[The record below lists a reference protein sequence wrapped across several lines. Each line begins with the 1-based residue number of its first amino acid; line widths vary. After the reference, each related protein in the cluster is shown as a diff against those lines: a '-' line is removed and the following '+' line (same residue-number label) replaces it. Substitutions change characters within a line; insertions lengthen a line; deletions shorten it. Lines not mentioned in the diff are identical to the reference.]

1 MNQKTVRMALPSSST
16 AILLRTI
23 IMLLALSAECRAA
36 GLQQKIASLL
46 AHKDYAGVQFGMCIT
61 DARGKTLFAF
71 HDTASLIP
79 ASNQKLVTGAC
90 GLLRFGPGHRFA
102 TSFYRRGRL
111 EHGELQGDLVVRG
124 TGAVELTARYTEN
137 FDKKKEILSAQLDNL
152 AQRIRGAGIS
162 RIGGNILV
170 DGSAWSDLVLNAQYP
185 SAGSV
190 TFNENT
196 VEIQVAGAKIRT
208 IPENVLH
215 FKLVPQNSGPRQ
227 EKALA
232 NGVPT
237 DRILINTA
245 CDSTDYWRID
255 TISAEEYYRQNI
267 ASALSHRGIAV
278 AGTAGAAG
286 SSEELLFTLEGIP
299 VSEYVYRMFTDSDNL
314 RAELLFLNLGY
325 VARGKANYENAS
337 AACADLLRKHKILPE
352 QGSLADGS
360 GLSRD
365 NRISAKALARL
376 LRFMSGDKNRE
387 AFRSSLAIAGLTG
400 TLKNKF
406 SAQELTG
413 KVQAK
418 SGTLDDVL
426 SLSGFAET
434 ERGEAVFSFI
444 ANQVEDK
451 KKIWHLY
458 EKILL
463 CLVTTGR
470 P

>member
-1 MNQKTVRMALPSSST
+1 
-16 AILLRTI
+16 
-23 IMLLALSAECRAA
+23 
-36 GLQQKIASLL
+36 
-46 AHKDYAGVQFGMCIT
+46 
-61 DARGKTLFAF
+61 
-71 HDTASLIP
+71 
-79 ASNQKLVTGAC
+79 
-90 GLLRFGPGHRFA
+90 
-102 TSFYRRGRL
+102 
-111 EHGELQGDLVVRG
+111 VVRG
-124 TGAVELTARYTEN
+124 TGAVELTARYTDD
-137 FDKKKEILSAQLDNL
+137 FDRKQEILRAQLDDV
-152 AQRIRGAGIS
+152 ARRIQSSGIARIRG
-162 RIGGNILV
+162 NVVV
-170 DGSAWSDLVLNAQYP
+170 DGSAWSVPGGNGHYP

-237 DRILINTA
+237 DRILINTTT
-245 CDSTDYWRID
+245 DSTDYWRID

-267 ASALSHRGIAV
+267 VRALSQRGIAV
-278 AGTAGAAG
+278 AGAAGAAG
-286 SSEELLFTLEGIP
+286 APEELLFTLEGIP

-325 VARGKANYENAS
+325 IARGRATYENAS
-337 AACADLLRKHKILPE
+337 AACADLLREHKILPE

-387 AFRSSLAIAGLTG
+387 AFRSSLAVSGLTG

-413 KVQAK
+413 KIHAK

-434 ERGEAVFSFI
+434 EKGEAVFSFI
-444 ANQVEDK
+444 ANNVQDK
-451 KKIWHLY
+451 RKIWQLY

-463 CLVTTGR
+463 CMMR
-470 P
+470 